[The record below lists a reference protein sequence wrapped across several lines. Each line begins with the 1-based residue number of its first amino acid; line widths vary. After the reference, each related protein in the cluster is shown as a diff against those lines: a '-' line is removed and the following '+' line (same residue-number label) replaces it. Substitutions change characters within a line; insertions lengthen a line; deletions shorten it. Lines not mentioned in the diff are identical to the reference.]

1 MRLTTLLLAL
11 TLPMA
16 AQTTQPI
23 SVATL
28 AALHDRYRPL
38 LVFAPDI
45 TPEFREQM
53 WLLSARA
60 KDLHERD
67 VITVPITDHWSE
79 MGDGIFDS
87 IQTLSL
93 SKTEQAAARRRFH
106 IAPSSFTVILL
117 GKDGGEKLRSHK
129 PLTLKKL
136 NDTIDAMPM
145 RQEEM
150 RARRSPPPS

>member
-1 MRLTTLLLAL
+1 
-11 TLPMA
+11 MA
-16 AQTTQPI
+16 AQTTQPTGA
-23 SVATL
+23 ATL

-53 WLLSARA
+53 RLLSAGA

-67 VITVPITDHWSE
+67 VMTVPIPYRWSE
-79 MGDGIFDS
+79 MGDGIFDG

-117 GKDGGEKLRSHK
+117 GKDGGEKLRSTQ
-129 PLTLKKL
+129 PLTLQKL

-150 RARRSPPPS
+150 RTRPTPPPS